1 MKALF
6 SGVGIVDGRGKLN
19 GTVMSA
25 NRFGSFARTKKTP
38 VNRNTSYQTAV
49 RATFSSL
56 STGWGSLLTEA
67 QRGAWRAFAKDH
79 PFSNIFGQSR
89 NLTGANMYV
98 SLNAGLAN
106 AGMTLITVPPADVT
120 TGQLGAIALTA
131 TVAAGG
137 TLSVTTAETS
147 VPGTAQILVYATK
160 LESNGKTFV
169 KSALAYIGVF
179 ASGASPYNIKAA
191 WIAKYGAFP
200 TVAGHKIFVALRI
213 ITLEGWQS
221 IPSGTSAF
229 VS

>member
-56 STGWGSLLTEA
+56 SSGWSSLLTEA
-67 QRGAWRAFAKDH
+67 QRQAWRGFAKDH
-79 PFSNIFGQSR
+79 PFTNIFGQSR
-89 NLTGANMYV
+89 TLTGANMYI

-106 AGMTLITVPPADVT
+106 AGMALITTPPADIT
-120 TGQLGAIALTA
+120 TGELGALTLVA

-137 TLSVTTAETS
+137 TLTVATNESN
-147 VPGTAQILVYATK
+147 VPGTAMILVYATK

-169 KSALAYIGVF
+169 KSALAYIGAF
-179 ASGASPYNIKAA
+179 ASAGTPYNIKAA

-213 ITLEGWQS
+213 ISLEGWQS